1 MNRTRLLVTVVAGA
15 AVVGLAA
22 VGVPAAI
29 GAMSGASESF
39 AHAPAPAPVAAEEPA
54 DASDPDGD
62 GLVYLGDGV
71 SVPTGGPG
79 ECTTNS
85 MINIMAEDGGAPH
98 AKLLGELVEMGSME
112 LASGEPVLDADGE
125 IVAYPVMPGD
135 SLIAIGQRFCIDYV
149 TIALYNHVANM
160 TVHPGDVLILR
171 PDPALPWV
179 DQYGPFNAEAGTST
193 IPYANTFIEFS
204 NAIAAGDLGA
214 ARVVWQRLG
223 PDVAPEV
230 QTVVSQALAAE
241 DWVVL
246 RQLFP

>member
-1 MNRTRLLVTVVAGA
+1 MNRTRLIVTVVAGA
-15 AVVGLAA
+15 AVVGLVAI
-22 VGVPAAI
+22 GVPAAI

-39 AHAPAPAPVAAEEPA
+39 AHAPAPAPAAAEEPA
-54 DASDPDGD
+54 DASDSD

-71 SVPTGGPG
+71 SVPQGGPG

-85 MINIMAEDGGAPH
+85 MINVMAEDGGAPH
-98 AKLLGELVEMGSME
+98 AKLLGELVEMGPME

-179 DQYGPFNAEAGTST
+179 DQHSPFQAEAGTST

-204 NAIAAGDLGA
+204 NAIASGDLGA

-230 QTVVSQALAAE
+230 QTVVTEALAAE
-241 DWVVL
+241 DWDVL
-246 RQLFP
+246 HQLFP